1 METTQANRP
10 ATESTGKTKNLGKL
24 SAETNAVTWFEIPVK
39 DMKRA
44 KKFYETVLDIKLVGQ
59 EVEGDMEAMELF
71 PRLPNGSMGRSDVV
85 SGSLIK
91 ADRLQPAGNGTLIYL
106 NANPD
111 LDRAIQQIEPAGGK
125 IILPKKKNHAGYVCI
140 FTDTEGNKM
149 GLFAGA

>member
-91 ADRLQPAGNGTLIYL
+91 ADRLQPAGNGTI
-106 NANPD
+106 
-111 LDRAIQQIEPAGGK
+111 
-125 IILPKKKNHAGYVCI
+125 
-140 FTDTEGNKM
+140 
-149 GLFAGA
+149 